1 MFKKSLLPQLFFGA
15 SFLGV
20 LVLALVLRWLH
31 YTDKPMWY
39 DEVLVVLYSRHGFW
53 DLLQSLNSDQH
64 QPLYYWLVKGMELFS
79 WDDSARKFPSLV
91 FGVLGVAAFQWV
103 AYRLTNFRVALVGSL
118 LLAVNSQHIAYS
130 QMLRMYTMSAC
141 LTFVA
146 TYGLYRMLEKQGEAK
161 GKWIFVLAS
170 VLAFHTHVTSFILFL
185 FQILFVVFCWI
196 DWMNFRFFRE
206 VKEFWGKE
214 NRREFLWQV
223 QILGSLLC
231 VLLGWTLAN
240 RFVGWGLML
249 FGAAFLFSLLSLYF
263 LVDRSLKPLVNPQMI
278 KVGLNA
284 GMWML
289 LLSPVFIYCFVGSML
304 VFYPRF
310 GTVESW
316 TQAQA
321 GLPLLVNNFS
331 YNLVDQAGGRLLGL
345 DRPVFYVYLLF
356 PLGVAIAVL
365 KGQRWA
371 PLLLIHSLFFF
382 FYIYVVGYSD
392 AAVALSSR
400 HFLISLMPHLLFV
413 AYGLVASVEFC
424 AHLGVTLLARGAASV
439 RCFWTATFLALN
451 RKRLAILVSFLGATW
466 VLWLDAGPMKTNVQ
480 NWYDQQWEDWRTY
493 GEYYNEHLTPGTLAF
508 FGDQAYQY
516 QVAVYANPATFD
528 LLFHPKTLPGA
539 TQRLVWQGASSYEP
553 QRAIRLKEQGF
564 EKILTVYPGGSHI
577 FAKSFPVHSD
587 LQVRPDKN
595 NSWSYETSDFSDY
608 DFVQKADR
616 IENLMLRVKELA
628 PSVSDEWALLQ
639 YRFSF
644 PAGRPKSFV
653 TKLSLHTRPFNEAKL
668 LVSTD
673 GLQFEEVTQFEQSIN
688 YQGELA
694 EKIGAGQ
701 TLYVRLAIKANRLP
715 TDFTDALSSSVLSG
729 LSFYAQY

>member
-1 MFKKSLLPQLFFGA
+1 M
-15 SFLGV
+15 
-20 LVLALVLRWLH
+20 ALCLRLLH

-39 DEVLVVLYSRHGFW
+39 DEVLVVIYARHGFW
-53 DLLQSLNSDQH
+53 NLLQSLNSDQH
-64 QPLYYWLVKGMELFS
+64 QPLYYWLVKIMEYFS
-79 WDDSARKFPSLV
+79 WDDSVRKFPSLA

-185 FQILFVVFCWI
+185 FQALFVVFCWI

-206 VKEFWGKE
+206 VKEFWGKGSRKE
-214 NRREFLWQV
+214 MLWQV
-223 QILGSLLC
+223 QILSSLLC
-231 VLLGWTLAN
+231 VFLGWTLSN
-240 RFVGWGLML
+240 RFLSYGFML

-263 LVDRSLKPLVNPQMI
+263 LVDRSQKPLVNSQMI

-284 GMWML
+284 GMWIL
-289 LLSPVFIYCFVGSML
+289 LLSPIFLYCFIGSLL

-310 GTVESW
+310 GTMESW

-321 GLPLLVNNFS
+321 SFGLLANNFS
-331 YNLVDQAGGRLLGL
+331 YNLVDQAGGSLLGFN
-345 DRPVFYVYLLF
+345 RPDFYVYLLF

-371 PLLLIHSLFFF
+371 PLLLIHSLFFY

-400 HFLISLMPHLLFV
+400 HFLVTLLPILLFV
-413 AYGLVASVEFC
+413 AYGLVVSVELC
-424 AHLGVTLLARGAASV
+424 AYVVASLLARGAAKV

-451 RKRLAILVSFLGATW
+451 RKRLAVLVSFLVAGW
-466 VLWLDAGPMKTNVQ
+466 VLWLDAGPMQTNVQ
-480 NWYDQQWEDWRTY
+480 NWYDQKWEDWRTY
-493 GEYYNEHLTPGTLAF
+493 GEYYNEHLKPGTLAF

-516 QVAVYANPATFD
+516 QVAVYTNPSTFD

-539 TQRLVWQGASSYEP
+539 TERLVWQGASSYEP
-553 QRAIRLKEQGF
+553 QRAIRLEKQGF
-564 EKILTVYPGGSHI
+564 ENICTVFPGGSHI
-577 FAKSFPVHSD
+577 FAKTFPVHSD
-587 LQVRPDKN
+587 IQVTPDKN
-595 NSWSYETSDFSDY
+595 KVWSYETADFSNY
-608 DFVQKADR
+608 DFVEKADR
-616 IENLMLRVKELA
+616 IENLMLRVQELA
-628 PSVSDEWALLQ
+628 PSVSDEWAFLQ

-644 PAGRPKSFV
+644 PAGRPKSFLA
-653 TKLSLHTRPFNEAKL
+653 KLLLHTRPVNEAKL

-673 GLQFEEVTQFEQSIN
+673 GLKFEEVAQFEQPTN
-688 YQGELA
+688 YKGELA
-694 EKIGAGQ
+694 EKIGTSQ
-701 TLYVRLAIKANRLP
+701 TLYVRLALKANRLP
-715 TDFTDALSSSVLSG
+715 TDFTDAMGSTVISNIN
-729 LSFYAQY
+729 FYAQY